1 MKKNFWIIIL
11 VIYGITH
18 SLNAQNKVVNKPEK
32 FEKPFDG
39 VELSILNVK
48 PSSKPWYVYSDRSGN
63 PVYSTQTGQTASST
77 LGFGEKLAVV
87 QVSQNGERLLVAH
100 EADIQNSSLRSNSRA
115 IGWVDIEKLLL
126 WENCLIDSKYHIDKK
141 AMILFTID
149 AARQQISVSDG
160 RRSFTS
166 NVPIMGKPSGNLS
179 DTLKSHE
186 GLFQFF
192 PVFKRE
198 GDFLLLGESFTLDK
212 SKDFS
217 GLKGWVHIKYVSEWS
232 HRVAWEKNWEVPAV
246 KERESN
252 RDSVGIMVL
261 RTKNEAVKYAST
273 DRRKSFTPFV
283 DNEAPYLEMTFN
295 AERKPGPM
303 GRFPILDIEEINAPD
318 QTIARKPIKVGVIG
332 EVMDLQGNE
341 IPIQRLYD
349 MTSKIRNLRKV
360 NLLFVI
366 DATESMEPYR
376 KSVIDGARSALLEIN
391 KLYGDDED
399 KNDFLFGCLLYRDHH
414 MELTT
419 QKFGTNL
426 SQDTAGFFR
435 WLNTN
440 LVPENNRRRSGVT
453 GTDDLEEALFY
464 GIQSALDDYGP
475 DEKFSNYM
483 IVIGDCGDHQDKS
496 APRNVLYVDPEDLVE
511 ELKSYNMNVLSIQ
524 VHHKNAP
531 AFDLFQSQIK
541 SLLEDIGGAQ
551 LTRNS
556 RNNNLYELPNEADY
570 VGKLLVC
577 ERGRSINVAEM
588 SKIISESIIQI
599 NEDVN
604 GKIKNI
610 AKAIKGQTDLDPWS
624 TAKVIK
630 FFSDNEFTAEQA
642 ESIIKSG
649 MNQEYEVGFT
659 VLSTQGYSHPN
670 FQTVVLY
677 SRKELEE
684 VVKSFRDLASAIDY
698 PVSEQKTRLIKAMN
712 KWFKVYFSDMPDN
725 VLKDIPVGELLEKI
739 TGLKFGGKYQNITI
753 TKISDGKQI
762 SDLKIKEFSEDI
774 QKSLKNLEDIYNT
787 SRKYPAR
794 VEIPGDTKTLYVY
807 IPGNVFPSN

>member
-1 MKKNFWIIIL
+1 ML
-11 VIYGITH
+11 LLSGITL
-18 SLNAQNKVVNKPEK
+18 SLNGQKNVVNKPEK
-32 FEKPFDG
+32 FVKPVDG
-39 VELSILNVK
+39 VELSPVNAKL
-48 PSSKPWYVYSDRSGN
+48 SSIPWYVYSDRSDN
-63 PVYSTQTGQTASST
+63 PVFNTQTGQTASSK

-87 QVSQNGERLLVAH
+87 QLSQNGERLLVAH
-100 EADIQNSSLRSNSRA
+100 EPDIENRSLKSTSSS
-115 IGWVDIEKLLL
+115 IGWVDIDNLLL
-126 WENCLIDSKYHIDKK
+126 WENCLIDPKYHIDKK

-149 AARQQISVSDG
+149 AARQQLNIPG
-160 RRSFTS
+160 ERRSFTS
-166 NVPIMGKPSGNLS
+166 NVPVMRKPSDVGF
-179 DTLKSHE
+179 DTIQSHK

-192 PVFKRE
+192 PVFKRY

-212 SKDFS
+212 SKDFN
-217 GLKGWVHIKYVSEWS
+217 GLKGWVHMKYVSEWS
-232 HRVAWEKNWEVPAV
+232 HRVAWEKNWERQAV
-246 KERESN
+246 NERESN
-252 RDSVGIMVL
+252 TDSVGIMVL
-261 RTKNEAVKYAST
+261 QTRNEAVRYAST
-273 DRRKSFTPFV
+273 DRKRNFTPFV

-295 AERKPGPM
+295 TERKPGPM
-303 GRFPILDIEEINAPD
+303 GRFPILDIEEINVPGQNVAG
-318 QTIARKPIKVGVIG
+318 KPIKVGVIG

-349 MTSKIRNLRKV
+349 MTSEIRNLRKV

-391 KLYGDDED
+391 KLYSDEED

-419 QKFGTNL
+419 QKFGTSL
-426 SQDTAGFFR
+426 SMDTAAFFR

-440 LVPENNRRRSGVT
+440 LVPENNRRRPGVS

-483 IVIGDCGDHQDKS
+483 IIIGDCGDHQDKS
-496 APRNVLYVDPEDLVE
+496 TPRNILYVDPKELVE
-511 ELKSYNMNVLSIQ
+511 ELKSYNMNVLSLQ

-531 AFDLFQSQIK
+531 AFDLFQVQIK
-541 SLLEDIGGAQ
+541 SLLEDIGKAQ
-551 LTRNS
+551 LTKNTK
-556 RNNNLYELPNEADY
+556 NKNLFELPDKADY

-577 ERGRSINVAEM
+577 EKGKSINVAEM

-630 FFSDNEFTAEQA
+630 FFSDNDFSAKQA

-649 MNQEYEVGFT
+649 MNQEYEVGYT
-659 VLSTQGYSHPN
+659 VLKSAGYNHPY

-677 SRKELEE
+677 SRKELEQ
-684 VVKSFRDLASAIDY
+684 VVKSFRDLSAAIDY
-698 PVSEQKTRLIKAMN
+698 PVSQQRTRLITAMN
-712 KWFKVYFSDMPDN
+712 DWFKVYFSDIPAN
-725 VLKDIPVGELLEKI
+725 VLKDIPVGQLLEAI
-739 TGLKFGGKYQNITI
+739 TGLKFGGKYQDITI
-753 TKISDGKQI
+753 SKVPHGAQI
-762 SDLKIKEFSEDI
+762 SDLKIKEFSKDI
-774 QKSLKNLEDIYNT
+774 QNSLIKLEEIYNT
-787 SRKYPAR
+787 SRKYPAK
-794 VEIPGDTKTLYVY
+794 VEIPGDTRTLYVY
-807 IPGNVFPSN
+807 IPGDVFPSN